1 MQRDDSA
8 SGLSLEEI
16 YCISAAGKVFDAL
29 NSYTQTLGED
39 VLLAPL
45 DSAVTPLPHQLD
57 TLRRAMGKPSV
68 RLLLAD
74 EVGLGKT
81 IEAGLIIRELK
92 LRGLIRRVLIVAP
105 AGLTKQW
112 ISEMKVH
119 FNEEFHLFIPSQV
132 EAADELLKAARSSMN
147 LVVHVSLESKN
158 SLDLNTVR
166 NNVKMVRF

>member
-1 MQRDDSA
+1 MSTSFNKYLCTVLSEQTMFGKTVCTIYIPELDKVERVPKEALVQRDDSA

-68 RLLLAD
+68 RLLLASCSPP
-74 EVGLGKT
+74 
-81 IEAGLIIRELK
+81 A
-92 LRGLIRRVLIVAP
+92 RR
-105 AGLTKQW
+105 
-112 ISEMKVH
+112 
-119 FNEEFHLFIPSQV
+119 
-132 EAADELLKAARSSMN
+132 
-147 LVVHVSLESKN
+147 
-158 SLDLNTVR
+158 
-166 NNVKMVRF
+166 

>member
-68 RLLLAD
+68 RLLLASCS
-74 EVGLGKT
+74 
-81 IEAGLIIRELK
+81 
-92 LRGLIRRVLIVAP
+92 P
-105 AGLTKQW
+105 
-112 ISEMKVH
+112 MK
-119 FNEEFHLFIPSQV
+119 
-132 EAADELLKAARSSMN
+132 
-147 LVVHVSLESKN
+147 
-158 SLDLNTVR
+158 
-166 NNVKMVRF
+166 